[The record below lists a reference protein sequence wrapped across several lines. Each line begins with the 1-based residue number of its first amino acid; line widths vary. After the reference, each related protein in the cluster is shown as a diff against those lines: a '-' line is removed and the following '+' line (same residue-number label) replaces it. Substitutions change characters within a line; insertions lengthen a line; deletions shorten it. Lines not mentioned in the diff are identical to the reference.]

1 MYESCNRKRR
11 FELNIQVIL
20 LACLMPENYASMPWS
35 FHLVCLHCQR
45 QRWIKGVHHL
55 IIRLALV
62 ENWKMFCISSF
73 YRILLPSS
81 MAKIL
86 HYRWEIHGNI
96 GVTPCKNSTIKQ
108 NSSVVSALRTN
119 TTTLVLFASQEVL
132 YEFPVA
138 ISRMYYVKRKSG
150 NLDDQPVEVEAIC
163 QRLAINSLLVAFHG
177 LR

>member
-11 FELNIQVIL
+11 FELNIHVIL

-81 MAKIL
+81 TAKIL
-86 HYRWEIHGNI
+86 HYRWEIHGNV

-119 TTTLVLFASQEVL
+119 TTTLVLFASQEGTLRISSCYFQNVL
-132 YEFPVA
+132 CEA
-138 ISRMYYVKRKSG
+138 KKRKSG
-150 NLDDQPVEVEAIC
+150 WSTCRSRSHLSAACNK
-163 QRLAINSLLVAFHG
+163 
-177 LR
+177 